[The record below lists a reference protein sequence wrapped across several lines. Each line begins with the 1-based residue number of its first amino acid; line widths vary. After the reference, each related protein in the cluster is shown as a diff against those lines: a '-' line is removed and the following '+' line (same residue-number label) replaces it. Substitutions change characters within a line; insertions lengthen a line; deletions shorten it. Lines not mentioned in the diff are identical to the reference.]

1 MLPLEETAAMPL
13 KEAVAERL
21 AVHRAKTGRQQQME
35 QSAPQPESRLS
46 GRSAQVRAAVVERF
60 AKSVSYREFLATE
73 AERALREAEAAVEV
87 ATRSAEAVTA
97 AQRQLL
103 AELEQWSAV
112 GMLGSVAQTDA
123 AGQPVVLDTPG
134 DMLGDSLGNGAAME
148 LPASGLRVRMYE
160 ELGLLTGCAILKQPA
175 ALDALRDAG
184 EAQALD
190 DEILFRS
197 APEFAQHEVVPLA
210 ANLIEFPRQL
220 VASRKTRP
228 RLAEGPLLIEAEA
241 RAEAQLRIF
250 EAEPSQVSSLVE
262 TVLPDWS
269 TMVLGAPVATAPV
282 VPERQMSFSMLPQAA
297 AIGLRLMA
305 GIVDG
310 CIVLAVALAFV
321 TAFAMT
327 AHALPTG
334 RVAATGG
341 VVLVGV
347 LAALYQA
354 LFFTLTDATPGM
366 RYARIGLCSF
376 SDENPTRAAMRRR
389 ALAMMLSAAPLG
401 LGFLWAWLDEDGL
414 GWHDRISR
422 MYQRSY

>member
-1 MLPLEETAAMPL
+1 
-13 KEAVAERL
+13 
-21 AVHRAKTGRQQQME
+21 
-35 QSAPQPESRLS
+35 
-46 GRSAQVRAAVVERF
+46 
-60 AKSVSYREFLATE
+60 
-73 AERALREAEAAVEV
+73 
-87 ATRSAEAVTA
+87 
-97 AQRQLL
+97 
-103 AELEQWSAV
+103 
-112 GMLGSVAQTDA
+112 
-123 AGQPVVLDTPG
+123 
-134 DMLGDSLGNGAAME
+134 
-148 LPASGLRVRMYE
+148 
-160 ELGLLTGCAILKQPA
+160 LKQPA

-354 LFFTLTDATPGM
+354 LL